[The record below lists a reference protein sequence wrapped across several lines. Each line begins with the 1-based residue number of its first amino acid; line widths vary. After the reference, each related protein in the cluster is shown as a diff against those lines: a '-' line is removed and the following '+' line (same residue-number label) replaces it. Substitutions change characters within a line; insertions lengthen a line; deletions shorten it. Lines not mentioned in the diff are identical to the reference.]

1 MNSKVVWRVA
11 AASAAAMMVTMTAA
25 QPAQAQGQ
33 PLTFTATASVK
44 GPQGSA
50 SAPVTITIVRFTSAA
65 ERDRLVPLVKANDRA
80 GTRKAL
86 AAAEDIGTIQVR
98 DHRFPIKYA
107 YARATGGGR
116 MITVVTA
123 EPILHLGGDAPG
135 AKPKAGYDLALA
147 LLVLDAADSGTGE
160 LAPAVTLMVN
170 KEGSIETHD
179 YGTEVVRLV
188 DVKKSR

>member
-1 MNSKVVWRVA
+1 MDSKVVWRVA
-11 AASAAAMMVTMTAA
+11 AASAAAVIVAMTTA
-25 QPAQAQGQ
+25 QPAQAQ
-33 PLTFTATASVK
+33 PVTFTATASVK

-80 GTRKAL
+80 ATRKAL

-98 DHRFPIKYA
+98 DRRIPIKYA

-116 MITVVTA
+116 MITVLTA

-170 KEGSIETHD
+170 EAGSIVTHD

>member
-1 MNSKVVWRVA
+1 MDSKVVWRVA
-11 AASAAAMMVTMTAA
+11 AASAAAVIVAMTAA
-25 QPAQAQGQ
+25 QPAQAQ
-33 PLTFTATASVK
+33 PVTFTATASVK

-80 GTRKAL
+80 ATRKAL

-98 DHRFPIKYA
+98 DHRIPIKYA

-170 KEGSIETHD
+170 EAGSIVTHD

>member
-1 MNSKVVWRVA
+1 MDSKVVWRVA
-11 AASAAAMMVTMTAA
+11 AASAAAVIVAMTAA
-25 QPAQAQGQ
+25 QPAQAQ
-33 PLTFTATASVK
+33 PVTFTATASVK

-80 GTRKAL
+80 ATRKAL

-98 DHRFPIKYA
+98 DRRIPIKYA

-116 MITVVTA
+116 MITVLTA

-170 KEGSIETHD
+170 EAGSIVTHD

>member
-1 MNSKVVWRVA
+1 MDSKVVWRVA
-11 AASAAAMMVTMTAA
+11 AASAAAVIVAMTTA
-25 QPAQAQGQ
+25 QPAQAQ
-33 PLTFTATASVK
+33 PVTFTATASVK

-80 GTRKAL
+80 ATRKAL

-98 DHRFPIKYA
+98 DHRIPIKYA

-170 KEGSIETHD
+170 EAGSIVTHD

>member
-1 MNSKVVWRVA
+1 MDSKVVWRVA
-11 AASAAAMMVTMTAA
+11 AASAAAVIVAMTTA
-25 QPAQAQGQ
+25 QPAQAQ
-33 PLTFTATASVK
+33 PVTFTATASVK

-80 GTRKAL
+80 ATRKAL

-98 DHRFPIKYA
+98 DHRIPIKYA

-116 MITVVTA
+116 MITVLTA

-170 KEGSIETHD
+170 EAGSIVTHD

>member
-1 MNSKVVWRVA
+1 MDSKVVWRVA
-11 AASAAAMMVTMTAA
+11 AASAAAVIVAMTAA
-25 QPAQAQGQ
+25 QPAQAQ
-33 PLTFTATASVK
+33 PVTFTATASVK

-80 GTRKAL
+80 ATRKAL

-98 DHRFPIKYA
+98 DRRIPIKYA

-170 KEGSIETHD
+170 EAGSIVTHD